1 MTNDREDK
9 IRARAYEIW
18 QREGSEDGVALD
30 HWIQAQEEVD
40 AEPGADTEES
50 ARDPDNLKNRPP
62 PPS

>member
-40 AEPGADTEES
+40 AKLGVDTEES
-50 ARDPDNLKNRPP
+50 ARDPDDLENRPP

>member
-1 MTNDREDK
+1 MTDDREDK

-18 QREGSEDGVALD
+18 QRQGSEDGVALD

-40 AEPGADTEES
+40 AEPGADAEENT
-50 ARDPDNLKNRPP
+50 RDPDNLENRPP

>member
-1 MTNDREDK
+1 MTDDREDK

-30 HWIQAQEEVD
+30 HWVQAQEEVD
-40 AEPGADTEES
+40 AEPGADTEENT
-50 ARDPDNLKNRPP
+50 RDPDNLENRPP

>member
-1 MTNDREDK
+1 MTNDREEK

-40 AEPGADTEES
+40 AEPGADT
-50 ARDPDNLKNRPP
+50 
-62 PPS
+62 

>member
-9 IRARAYEIW
+9 IRERANEIW
-18 QREGSEDGVALD
+18 QRDSSEDGVTLD

-40 AEPGADTEES
+40 AESATEPEAS
-50 ARDPDNLKNRPP
+50 ARDPDNLQNRPP